1 MVAQFRN
8 FPKKGAVMSTKVV
21 VLGGGV
27 GGMSAAHELI
37 RRGFEVE
44 VYEQLSIPGGKARSM
59 NVPNSATPGHA
70 ELPGEH
76 GFRFFPRFYQH
87 ITATMKQIPYK
98 GGTVFD
104 NLVDT
109 TRIDLLQYHKL
120 PMTLISRFPRSL
132 KDLIVML
139 KLVFTQ
145 DSGLTDDEVEF
156 FAKRIWQVLSSCDD
170 RRWDEL
176 ERTSWAEFLEAGHF
190 SPEYTK
196 FLVEGLTRS
205 LVAAK
210 GNKAA
215 SKTVGDILVQLIF
228 DIATPG
234 TSSDRLLNGP
244 TNDVW
249 IDPWLEYLTKKG
261 VKYHLEHS
269 LTKISM
275 NTTEIKSV
283 TVEHKG
289 ASKEITADYF
299 ICAVPVDRLAPLIN
313 STMSAIDPTLDSL
326 KPLSKHVSWMNGIQY
341 YLNTDV
347 KITHGHAIYVDT
359 PWAITTVSQA
369 QFWPDF
375 PMSEFGDG
383 NVKGIISVD
392 ISEWDVPGTFNGKK
406 ANECSADEI
415 ATECWKQMQ
424 ASLIK
429 DIHDELKDEYLIS
442 YHLDPSIVIKAGEK
456 TVNSEPLLV
465 NVINSWHLR
474 PDDFTRIPNMF
485 IASDFVRTNTDLATM
500 EGANEAARR
509 AVNSIIAD
517 SKSKARFCKIYKL
530 HMPWFFKLYR
540 WFDQRRYNKGLPWS
554 GKIFN

>member
-1 MVAQFRN
+1 
-8 FPKKGAVMSTKVV
+8 MSKKVV

-37 RRGFEVE
+37 KRGFEVE
-44 VYEQLSIPGGKARSM
+44 VYEQLDIPGGKARSM
-59 NVPNSATPGHA
+59 PVAGSAAPGFK

-87 ITATMKQIPYK
+87 ITATFKEIPYK
-98 GGTVFD
+98 NGTVFD

-120 PMTLISRFPRSL
+120 PMTLVSRFPRSL
-132 KDLIVML
+132 KDLIVIL
-139 KLVFTQ
+139 KLIFTQ
-145 DSGLTDDEVEF
+145 DSGLSDEELEF

-176 ERTSWAEFLEAGHF
+176 ERTSWAEFLEASHF

-210 GNKAA
+210 GNEAS
-215 SKTVGDILVQLIF
+215 SKTVGDILVQLFF

-234 TSSDRLLNGP
+234 ISSDRVLNGP

-249 IDPWLEYLTKKG
+249 IDPWLGYLESKG
-261 VKYHLEHS
+261 VTYHLEHTLRS
-269 LTKISM
+269 IEVDHSDIS
-275 NTTEIKSV
+275 SV
-283 TVEHKG
+283 TIEHKG
-289 ASKEITADYF
+289 EMKKIDADYYV
-299 ICAVPVDRLAPLIN
+299 CAVPVDRLAPLI
-313 STMSAIDPTLDSL
+313 TPKMIEIDPTLKSL
-326 KPLSKHVSWMNGIQY
+326 DPLSTKVSWMNGVQF

-359 PWAITTVSQA
+359 PWALTTVSQA

-375 PMSEFGDG
+375 PLNKYGDG
-383 NVKGIISVD
+383 RVKGIISVD
-392 ISEWDVPGTFNGKK
+392 ISEWDKKGTFNRKTAK
-406 ANECSADEI
+406 ECTAEEI
-415 ATECWKQMQ
+415 ATECWKQLQ

-429 DIHDELKDEYLIS
+429 DIHDELKDEYLLS
-442 YHLDPSIVIKAGEK
+442 YHLDPAIIINSGEK
-456 TVNSEPLLV
+456 TQNREPLLV
-465 NVINSWHLR
+465 NVINSWHMR
-474 PDDFTRIPNMF
+474 PDDFTRISNMF

-509 AVNSIIAD
+509 AVNSILSD
-517 SKSKARFCKIYKL
+517 SKSKAGYCKVYTL
-530 HMPWFFKLYR
+530 RMPWIFKIYR
-540 WFDQRRYNKGLPWS
+540 WFDQRRYKLGLPWS

>member
-1 MVAQFRN
+1 
-8 FPKKGAVMSTKVV
+8 MSKKVV

-44 VYEQLSIPGGKARSM
+44 VYEQLSIAGGKARSM
-59 NVPNSATPGHA
+59 PVPNSATPGHKA
-70 ELPGEH
+70 LPGEH

-87 ITATMKQIPYK
+87 ITATFKEIPYAK
-98 GGTVFD
+98 GTVFN

-109 TRIDLLQYHKL
+109 TRIDLLQYHKH

-132 KDLIVML
+132 KDLVAIL
-139 KLVFTQ
+139 QLIFTQ
-145 DSGLTDDEVEF
+145 DSGLSDDEVEF

-176 ERTSWAEFLEAGHF
+176 ERTSWAEFLEASHF

-210 GNKAA
+210 GNEAS

-234 TSSDRLLNGP
+234 TSSDRVLNGP

-249 IDPWLEYLTKKG
+249 IDPWLKYLEDKG
-261 VKYHLEHS
+261 VHYHLEHT
-269 LTKISM
+269 LTAIEVNNSAIS
-275 NTTEIKSV
+275 KV

-289 ASKEITADYF
+289 EKKDIEADYF

-313 STMSAIDPTLDSL
+313 DKMEKIDPTLHSIE
-326 KPLSKHVSWMNGIQY
+326 KLSKSVSWMNGLQF
-341 YLNTDV
+341 YLNSDV

-359 PWAITTVSQA
+359 PWALTTVSQA

-375 PMSEFGDG
+375 PMSEYGDG
-383 NVKGIISVD
+383 QVKGIISVD
-392 ISEWDVPGTFNGKK
+392 ISEWDVAGTYNGKK
-406 ANECSADEI
+406 AKDCSADEI
-415 ATECWKQMQ
+415 ATECWKQLQ

-429 DIHDELKDEYLIS
+429 DVHDELKDEYLLS
-442 YHLDPSIVIKAGEK
+442 YHLDPAITIRAGK
-456 TVNSEPLLV
+456 DTTNSEPLLV

-474 PDDFTRIPNMF
+474 PDDFTRISNMF

-500 EGANEAARR
+500 EGANEAAKR
-509 AVNSIIAD
+509 AVNSIIDA
-517 SKSKARFCKIYKL
+517 SKSKSKYCKIYTMR
-530 HMPWFFKLYR
+530 MPWIFKIYR
-540 WFDQRRYNKGLPWS
+540 WFDQKRYDKGLPWS
-554 GKIFN
+554 GKIFNR